1 MKLYTFFSEI
11 TYTIAELKTMLN
23 SYDASLV
30 FSYKSR
36 NVFFQK
42 MYLKLTSSLGL
53 ITFKIN
59 QEHNDQKVGS
69 HSELSLKTEEPDYRL
84 YFSGAGSFF

>member
-1 MKLYTFFSEI
+1 
-11 TYTIAELKTMLN
+11 MLN

-42 MYLKLTSSLGL
+42 MYLKFTSSLGL